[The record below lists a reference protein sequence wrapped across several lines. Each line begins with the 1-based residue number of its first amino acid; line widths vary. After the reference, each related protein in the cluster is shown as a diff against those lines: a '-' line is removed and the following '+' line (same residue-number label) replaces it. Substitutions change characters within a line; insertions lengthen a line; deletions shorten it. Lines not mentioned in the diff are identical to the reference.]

1 MQKLPKNYKQLTA
14 ELKQVAS
21 KYKMGIDYAMLSID
35 EQTYG
40 FKPME
45 DFTPAEA
52 SRPATP
58 KDEGDFQDCFKDMTE
73 TAEKFG
79 FSLDLIRL
87 TSNTGAKMIVGSF
100 AGFKKYGE
108 ENAKISKH

>member
-14 ELKQVAS
+14 ELKQVAA

-40 FKPME
+40 FKPIEEFMH
-45 DFTPAEA
+45 TEA
-52 SRPATP
+52 PRPDTP
-58 KDEGDFQDCFKDMTE
+58 KDEDEFQDCYNLLTE

-87 TSNTGAKMIVGSF
+87 TSNSGAKMIVGSF